1 MAEAD
6 NESPIHFDLG
16 YNMQHHPRGLAIIFN
31 NERFEKMANRTGTRI
46 DRDKLYTTFK
56 NLGFEVH
63 VFDDYTANR
72 ISDVLLK
79 AGRFDHSDFDCFL
92 CVFLTHGDEG
102 IIYGSDGDPDSF
114 KSDGNVNSTSRT
126 WLLLNDDVF
135 DIFRGSNCRSLIGKP
150 KIFIIQACRG
160 GKAEIPSQA
169 VPLGAPAK
177 DFETSA
183 GVRVT
188 IPTEADFLISYSSS
202 DGYFSIRELYKG
214 TWFIQDLS
222 RVLNQFGNKEDFVQM
237 LTVVNKLVSERTL
250 EVPGNPEPEERKQM
264 PCFLSKLTR
273 QLRLTDQQS
282 GYFSN
287 CQIM

>member
-6 NESPIHFDLG
+6 NMSPIHFDLG
-16 YNMQHHPRGLAIIFN
+16 YDMQHHQRGLAIIFN
-31 NERFEKMANRTGTRI
+31 NERFAKMANRTGTRI

-79 AGRFDHSDFDCFL
+79 ASRFDHSDFDCFL

-102 IIYGSDGDPDSF
+102 IIYGSDGDPESF
-114 KSDGNVNSTSRT
+114 NDNSNVDSTSRT
-126 WLLLNDDVF
+126 WLLLRDDVF
-135 DIFRGSNCRSLIGKP
+135 DIFRGNNCRSLIGKS

-160 GKAEIPSQA
+160 GTAES
-169 VPLGAPAK
+169 PAMFRGVAK
-177 DFETSA
+177 KFEIA
-183 GVRVT
+183 DGVKVT

-202 DGYFSIRELYKG
+202 EDYFSIRELYKG
-214 TWFIQDLS
+214 TWFIQDLT
-222 RVLNQFGNKEDFVQM
+222 RVLNEFGDREDFVQM

-250 EVPGNPEPEERKQM
+250 EVSGNPELEGMKQM